1 MARNV
6 RHFGSGA
13 LALAA
18 SIITSTT
25 SALACA
31 CCSHPAWRYVEVERL
46 GAKRLAEIE
55 QMDFAKTAK
64 LMTTEADVAIKGI
77 DDPSTDYRLELARRR
92 DRFTFALR
100 DTKGRGGTL
109 TLAMPK
115 SISIF
120 EVDPRGDDKDTGLGP
135 SLYKEWKLTAH
146 AAGGGLFR
154 RVVGP
159 GQKLTLVL
167 HGRGRGCTDASHF
180 TDWTLMV
187 YGPVARFSF
196 YGALAAAA
204 R

>member
-1 MARNV
+1 MARNA
-6 RHFGSGA
+6 RRLGSGA
-13 LALAA
+13 LALAV

-25 SALACA
+25 SALSCA
-31 CCSHPAWRYVEVERL
+31 CCSHTAWRYVEVEKL
-46 GAKRLAEIE
+46 GPQRLAEIE
-55 QMDFAKTAK
+55 QMSFAKTAK

-77 DDPSTDYRLELARRR
+77 DDPSTDYRLDLARRK
-92 DRFTFALR
+92 DRITFALR
-100 DTKGRGGTL
+100 DTKGRAGTL

-120 EVDPRGDDKDTGLGP
+120 EVDPRGDDQDTGLGP
-135 SLYKEWKLTAH
+135 SLYKEWKLTAN
-146 AAGGGLFR
+146 AAGDGLFR
-154 RVVGP
+154 SVIGP

-187 YGPVARFSF
+187 FGPAARFSF
-196 YGALAAAA
+196 YGALEAAA